1 MCRIL
6 EISRSGYYKYRDKD
20 FSRKKDIH
28 TDFVV
33 KIFHE
38 SNRIYGTRKIKRA
51 CEEQGITLSRRRI
64 GRITTEEGL
73 VSRYTIA
80 QFKPQRQN
88 VNREQ
93 IMNIVNQEFNGRK

>member
-20 FSRKKDIH
+20 FSKKKDIH
-28 TDFVV
+28 TDLVI

-38 SNRIYGTRKIKRA
+38 SNQIYGTRKIKRA
-51 CEEQGITLSRRRI
+51 CQEQGINLSRRRI
-64 GRITTEEGL
+64 GHIMAEEGL
-73 VSRYTIA
+73 VSRYTVV
-80 QFKPQRQN
+80 QFKPERQN

-93 IMNIVNQEFNGRK
+93 S